1 MPTIKTE
8 PHRGWSVALA
18 ARLAIGLASM
28 APKPA
33 SAADLGAA
41 PSPPIAAP
49 DDGWQFRFAP
59 VLALMGAVEARHDR
73 WMVFG
78 DANWMRLTAG
88 GAKPNQRTLPSG
100 VGVATSLN
108 ADVTSTTFIAEAALG
123 YEVMKWP

>member
-33 SAADLGAA
+33 SAADLGSA
-41 PSPPIAAP
+41 PPPRSPPIAAP

-59 VLALMGAVEARHDR
+59 NG
-73 WMVFG
+73 W
-78 DANWMRLTAG
+78 
-88 GAKPNQRTLPSG
+88 
-100 VGVATSLN
+100 ATSLN
-108 ADVTSTTFIAEAALG
+108 GSSTVRGVKTDVNIAFPDIIR
-123 YEVMKWP
+123 KSDRSSRS

>member
-41 PSPPIAAP
+41 PSPIAAP

-59 VLALMGAVEARHDR
+59 NG
-73 WMVFG
+73 W
-78 DANWMRLTAG
+78 
-88 GAKPNQRTLPSG
+88 
-100 VGVATSLN
+100 ATSLN
-108 ADVTSTTFIAEAALG
+108 GSSTVRGVKTDVNIAFPDIIR
-123 YEVMKWP
+123 KSDRSSRS